1 MSGRPTLTSRTEL
14 QNIEASIVLEGQKG
28 RRLTLDAVRKITG
41 HTTARL
47 TLIQKRAAIQAERS
61 KFTVAECQRL
71 LDEVAA
77 TAKSKAAHPRR

>member
-1 MSGRPTLTSRTEL
+1 MSGRPTINSSIETSK
-14 QNIEASIVLEGQKG
+14 IEAMILLVVQEGG
-28 RRLTLDAVRKITG
+28 RLQLDAVRKITG